1 MHSVVILMS
10 VLLALFLGAVS
21 PGPSFLF
28 VMRTAVAISRRHGIA
43 AALGMG
49 LGASMVSTLSL
60 IGVRVL
66 LTQAQWL
73 YMGFKILGGA
83 YLIYLAWRLWRGAKA
98 PAAEGSELIVTQ
110 AGIGRSFLMALA
122 TQLSNPKTLLVISGI
137 FAALIPNGAPRW
149 LSLSIPPLDFCIEA
163 GWYIFVA
170 LAMSSPRPRHMYLRS
185 RSLIDRTAGAV
196 LGILGT
202 RLVFEGTR
210 SAT

>member
-1 MHSVVILMS
+1 MNSVVILTS
-10 VLLALFLGAVS
+10 VLVALFLGAVS

-73 YMGFKILGGA
+73 YMGFKILGGV

-98 PAAEGSELIVTQ
+98 PATEDSEIVVSKV
-110 AGIGRSFLMALA
+110 GISRTFLMALA

-137 FAALIPNGAPRW
+137 FAALIPNGAPLW
-149 LSLSIPPLDFCIEA
+149 VSLSIPPLDFLIEA

-170 LAMSSPRPRHMYLRS
+170 LAMSSTRPRLIYLRS
-185 RSLIDRTAGAV
+185 RSMIDRTAGAV
-196 LGILGT
+196 LGLLGT
-202 RLVFEGTR
+202 RLILEGTK
-210 SAT
+210 ST